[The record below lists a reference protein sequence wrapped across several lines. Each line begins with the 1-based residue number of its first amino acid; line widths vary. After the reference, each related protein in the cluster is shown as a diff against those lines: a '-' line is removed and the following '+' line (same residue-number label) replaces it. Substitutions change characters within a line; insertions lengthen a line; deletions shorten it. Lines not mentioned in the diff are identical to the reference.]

1 MVLLYIPSKINDFEV
16 PTNVYNLVEPLH
28 SRIFS
33 FETSVFNLHVNR
45 FLQDSILP
53 FKCEQSEFIG
63 EGHKH
68 IFLLEI

>member
-16 PTNVYNLVEPLH
+16 PTNVYSLMEALH
-28 SRIFS
+28 CRIFS
-33 FETSVFNLHVNR
+33 FETSVFNLDVNR
-45 FLQDSILP
+45 FLQDNILP

-68 IFLLEI
+68 IFLLAI